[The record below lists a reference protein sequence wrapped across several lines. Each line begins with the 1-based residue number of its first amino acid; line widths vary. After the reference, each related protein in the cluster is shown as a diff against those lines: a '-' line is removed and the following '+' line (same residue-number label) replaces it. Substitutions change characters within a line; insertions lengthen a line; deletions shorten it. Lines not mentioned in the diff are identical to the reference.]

1 LCTCAKAAGS
11 EERIASSTYS
21 SSMKT
26 FSCTWRR
33 VSRFLRVEELKS
45 FQRMGGRP
53 AAARLGCDL
62 ARDFFARAGF
72 GARGRI

>member
-1 LCTCAKAAGS
+1 
-11 EERIASSTYS
+11 
-21 SSMKT
+21 
-26 FSCTWRR
+26 

-62 ARDFFARAGF
+62 ARDFFARARLLRVTF
-72 GARGRI
+72 LRARDFCA